1 MFIEFFY
8 LLRARGVP
16 VATQELLDL
25 LHALSKGLDQQ
36 NLERFYVLGRSVLVK
51 RVEHYDLWDQVFS
64 EFFKDRP
71 FSFDLDALTEEVT
84 DWLKDPREMRE
95 LTDEEREALEALRR
109 DELLKQL
116 QNRLETQKERHDG
129 GSHWI
134 GTGGT
139 SPFGH
144 SGENPAGVRIGE
156 SGPGK
161 KNGGGGAVA
170 VAQARNFRNLRRDI
184 KLDVRSIGVALR
196 KLKLLTRDGRA
207 DELDLDGT
215 IEATG
220 KNAGDLEIVM
230 RAPRKNKVKLLL
242 LMDVGGSMT
251 PYSRLC
257 SRLFTAAHQA
267 SHFKQFKSYYFHNCP
282 YGVLYEDMSQ
292 RQYTETREVF
302 AQLDQSWKCV
312 VVGDAAMAPDELMY
326 SGGSIDLYHL
336 NQRSGLSWLEEL
348 KELVP
353 STVWLN
359 PDPLNYWEVT
369 YTVRRIREIF
379 DMYPL
384 TLEGLDDAV
393 ARLKQRAV

>member
-71 FSFDLDALTEEVT
+71 FSFDLDALTEEVM

-196 KLKLLTRDGRA
+196 NLKLLTRDGRA

>member
-71 FSFDLDALTEEVT
+71 FSFDLDALTEEVM

-282 YGVLYEDMSQ
+282 YGVLYEDM
-292 RQYTETREVF
+292 
-302 AQLDQSWKCV
+302 
-312 VVGDAAMAPDELMY
+312 
-326 SGGSIDLYHL
+326 
-336 NQRSGLSWLEEL
+336 
-348 KELVP
+348 
-353 STVWLN
+353 
-359 PDPLNYWEVT
+359 
-369 YTVRRIREIF
+369 
-379 DMYPL
+379 
-384 TLEGLDDAV
+384 
-393 ARLKQRAV
+393 

>member
-71 FSFDLDALTEEVT
+71 FSFDLDALTEEVM